1 MNTILYFS
9 ANGAVYETRA
19 YTKADVDRLIS
30 EQNLQCLTSAD
41 HQFDFWF
48 SPTPARCQRR
58 VNKAATEILLAT
70 TDFKAKNVPL
80 LRGCVV
86 VASHD
91 SDGDL
96 DGLSWQQL
104 DDLARKA
111 HSLSRRDE
119 RVLAKRTAHDAAR
132 QRPARTPA
140 PVPARRAVPRVP
152 VSERPAAA

>member
-19 YTKADVDRLIS
+19 YTKADIDRLIRD
-30 EQNLQCLTSAD
+30 QNLQCLTSAD
-41 HQFDFWF
+41 RRLDFWF
-48 SPTPARCQRR
+48 SPSASRCQRR
-58 VNKAATEILLAT
+58 VNQAATEMLLAT
-70 TDFKAKNVPL
+70 TSFTSKTVPL

-111 HSLSRRDE
+111 GSLSKRDA
-119 RVLAKRTAHDAAR
+119 RVLNKRVAR
-132 QRPARTPA
+132 EAPRKRRPIEHPSPA
-140 PVPARRAVPRVP
+140 PVRHAKPRLP
-152 VSERPAAA
+152 IAS